1 MDYSTVV
8 KDSAKISMELDFT
21 LNFRHTLWRNVIG
34 RVRGFYGKINCKF
47 NIVFESG
54 FLSFSFRTNAAKWDK
69 TYISFTHHFDIK
81 AEKWYFRVPCS
92 LDEVQN
98 LLKLIGLD
106 DEIPENKLLINGVM
120 RRFEDDSDIVCV
132 DTITNK
138 PLNAVAL
145 VDYVLDQ
152 VCELETGIHHR
163 PLTIE
168 ITENRV
174 EYSDGTIVGHEEL

>member
-8 KDSAKISMELDFT
+8 KYAAKISMELNFT
-21 LNFRHTLWRNVIG
+21 LNFRNTLWRNVIG
-34 RVRGFYGKINCKF
+34 RVRGFYGKIICKF

-54 FLSFSFRTNAAKWDK
+54 FLSFSFITNAAKWDK

-92 LDEVQN
+92 LE
-98 LLKLIGLD
+98 
-106 DEIPENKLLINGVM
+106 INGVM

-132 DTITNK
+132 NTITNK

-145 VDYVLDQ
+145 VDYVSDQ

-174 EYSDGTIVGHEEL
+174 EYTDGTIVGHEEL